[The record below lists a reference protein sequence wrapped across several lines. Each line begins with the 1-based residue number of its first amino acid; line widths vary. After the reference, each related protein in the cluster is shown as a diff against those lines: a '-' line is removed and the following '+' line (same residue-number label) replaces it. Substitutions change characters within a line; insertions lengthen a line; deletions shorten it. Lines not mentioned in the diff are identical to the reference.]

1 MRELSIIVP
10 VYNKTKYIDVCIES
24 ILSQSMSDFEVILVN
39 DGSTDN
45 SGERCDEFAKKDD
58 RIIVIH
64 QVNKGVSSARNAGL
78 AVAKGQYIGFVD
90 ADDVLNTK
98 MYEVL
103 VGNIKKYNAD
113 ISICGVKRVSADR
126 VEWYGGNK
134 TIKTYTRDEGIT
146 GLFTGEILLS
156 NYDKIYRKETVQG
169 ILFSPALS
177 IFEDAYYNFKALK
190 IANKTVYDDTI
201 LYDYM
206 IRDNSLS
213 QAAFNQK
220 YMMPLL
226 LTKEMVNTCKAEL
239 PNHVDEAK
247 AFDFNINMINL
258 NMILVESSKAHD
270 QDYNIIKENL
280 RHYNNFYKGNQHVR
294 KRYKYGYTLFRFS
307 PLLYTRIL
315 KFYSALTN
323 SEHINRKKKLS
334 QQ

>member
-1 MRELSIIVP
+1 MSELSIIVP
-10 VYNKTKYIDVCIES
+10 VYNKTEYLDVCIES
-24 ILSQSMSDFEVILVN
+24 ILSQSMTNFELILVN
-39 DGSTDN
+39 DGSTDD
-45 SGERCDEFAKKDD
+45 SGKKCDEFAKKDT

-103 VGNIKKYNAD
+103 ITNIKKHHAD
-113 ISICGVKRVSADR
+113 ISICGVKRISPDKVQLF
-126 VEWYGGNK
+126 GGNK
-134 TIKTYTRDEGIT
+134 TIKVYNRDEGIT
-146 GLFTGEILLS
+146 GLFGGEILLS
-156 NYDKIYRKETVQG
+156 NYDKIYKRETVQG
-169 ILFSPALS
+169 IYFAPDLS
-177 IFEDAYYNFKALK
+177 IFEDAYYNFEALK
-190 IANKTVYDDTI
+190 AANKTVYDDSI

-220 YMMPLL
+220 YMKPLL
-226 LTKEMVNTCKAEL
+226 LTRNIVNICENEL
-239 PNHVDEAK
+239 PDHVDEAK

-270 QDYNIIKENL
+270 KEYRIIKENL
-280 RHYNNFYKGNQHVR
+280 LHYADFYKGGRFVS

-307 PLLYTRIL
+307 PFLYSSIL
-315 KFYSALTN
+315 KFYSALTK
-323 SEHINRKKKLS
+323 SEHINRKKNT
-334 QQ
+334 Q